1 MERKTKISASQ
12 FFLMMFVSR
21 AVVTIALN
29 AQYTGGENLLES
41 VVSCVAA
48 MLLGFVMALPI
59 FLLHRRYP
67 YLNVGDVAKLSLGG
81 AGKAVPAL
89 YLVYFI
95 FSNGTSLA
103 LFEIFLLDTINPDF
117 SSVLVLGAIAAVALY
132 GAYKGLESVA
142 RCAVCVFVVL
152 ALGILLV
159 FSLVVPRFRAENLE
173 PLFTGGFRQAVTS
186 TLLFTARASV
196 FADMAVLLP
205 MVKGKSGWGFS
216 LWSFGAAGFLALLL
230 FLMAG
235 CLGRYAYTQNFPVYV
250 LASIT
255 EIRSLQRVDAVFVG
269 VWMLGIIIR
278 LSCDIYACR
287 VCFSALCGGE
297 KPKLAVAGAGLSI
310 LLLGLFAARVPKLQ
324 AFLLNTWYLFLA
336 TAFVGFL
343 MPLLV
348 LLADGVKRKG
358 KGGAAHG
365 EK

>member
-1 MERKTKISASQ
+1 MERKTKVSTSQ

-21 AVVTIALN
+21 VVVTIALN

-41 VVSCVAA
+41 MVSCVAA
-48 MLLGFVMALPI
+48 MLLGFVMALPVFI
-59 FLLHRRYP
+59 LHARYP
-67 YLNVGDVAKLSLGG
+67 YLNVGDVARLSFGG

-89 YLVYFI
+89 YLLYFI
-95 FSNGTSLA
+95 FSNSASLA

-117 SSVLVLGAIAAVALY
+117 SSALVLAAIAAAALY
-132 GAYKGLESVA
+132 GAYKGLESIA

-152 ALGILLV
+152 MLGILLV
-159 FSLVVPRFRAENLE
+159 FSLVIPRFRAENLE
-173 PLFTGGFRQAVTS
+173 PLFYGGIRQAVTS
-186 TLLFTARASV
+186 TLLFIARASV

-230 FLMAG
+230 FLLAG

-269 VWMLGIIIR
+269 VWMLGIIIK

-287 VCFSALCGGE
+287 VCLSAFCQGK
-297 KPKLAVAGAGLSI
+297 KPRLAAAGAGLSI
-310 LLLGLFAARVPKLQ
+310 LLLGLFASRIPKLQ
-324 AFLLNTWYLFLA
+324 YVVLNTWYLFLA

-343 MPLLV
+343 VPLLV
-348 LLADGVKRKG
+348 LLGDGIRRREKG
-358 KGGAAHG
+358 RGTHE